1 MVLSGGRLA
10 KETNN
15 EGGVKDFTVTPI
27 TDEDDKIHNAQ
38 DVNVVNSNDIEV
50 KMTGEGLA
58 QDETLTS
65 GDAKFQ
71 IVNEDSIPV
80 NQGALDKD
88 TDDISTYKA
97 HSIVKIIDNATITQT
112 NTPADIDFSQ
122 YNNFVVTYNLGAGAG
137 GTPTLTITLRFKDSN
152 GNVIA
157 DADYA
162 TSALAAS
169 SSGIAFKGY
178 MESYG
183 TIQVLCTLGGTG
195 TFAASTVAI
204 EMKT

>member
-97 HSIVKIIDNATITQT
+97 HSIVEIIDNATITQT